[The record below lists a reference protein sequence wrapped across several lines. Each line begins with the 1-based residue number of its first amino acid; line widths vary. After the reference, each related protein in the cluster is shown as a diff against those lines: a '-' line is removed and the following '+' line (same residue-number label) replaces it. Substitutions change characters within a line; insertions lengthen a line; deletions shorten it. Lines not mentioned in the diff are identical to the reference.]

1 LPIGILNDKFLDT
14 QFIFMKPLLILIIS
28 FFSFSAN
35 AQLFKLQCE
44 TAEHYPE
51 FPGGDKALVYY
62 LRDTL
67 SNKLQ
72 RKGIVGVGE
81 VQVHAVIKETGI
93 ISDVWSSNNPNP
105 QLSKEAESVVASMPR
120 WAPAVSNG
128 QPVSCNVIF
137 NIDASGNVAMDA
149 KSLGNISVVVNPE
162 NVQQASTQTLSRL
175 AGVMQD
181 YLLQKLPSATIS
193 GDYSGSVNVRFG
205 MYPDGWVGR
214 IKLLKGDNKKLE
226 EAVTATINL
235 FNEELAENRVNFK
248 DELMRTFVATVT
260 FK

>member
-1 LPIGILNDKFLDT
+1 MKQILLLLTAFL
-14 QFIFMKPLLILIIS
+14 
-28 FFSFSAN
+28 SFSAS

-44 TAEHYPE
+44 TAEQYPE

-67 SNKLQ
+67 SNTLQ
-72 RKGIVGVGE
+72 RKGIARAGE
-81 VQVHAVIKETGI
+81 LQVHAVIKETGNI
-93 ISDVWSSNNPNP
+93 ADVHAHNSPNP
-105 QLSKEAESVVASMPR
+105 QLGKEAEALIENMPR
-120 WAPAVSNG
+120 WAPAISSG
-128 QPVSCNVIF
+128 KPIACNIIF
-137 NIDASGNVAMDA
+137 NIDASGNATMDE

-181 YLLQKLPSATIS
+181 YILQKLPGSTSS
-193 GDYSGSVNVRFG
+193 GGYTGSVSVRFG

-214 IKLLKGDNKKLE
+214 IKPLKGDNKKLE

>member
-1 LPIGILNDKFLDT
+1 MKQILLLLTAFLT
-14 QFIFMKPLLILIIS
+14 
-28 FFSFSAN
+28 FSAS

-44 TAEHYPE
+44 TAEQYPE

-67 SNKLQ
+67 SNTLQ
-72 RKGIVGVGE
+72 RKGITRVGE
-81 VQVHAVIKETGI
+81 IQVHAVIKETGMLT
-93 ISDVWSSNNPNP
+93 DVHAHNSADEN
-105 QLSKEAESVVASMPR
+105 LSREAEALIISMPR
-120 WAPAVSNG
+120 WAPAISNG
-128 QPVSCNVIF
+128 KPIDCNIIF
-137 NIDASGNVAMDA
+137 NIDASGNATMDE
-149 KSLGNISVVVNPE
+149 KTLGKISVVVNPE
-162 NVQQASTQTLSRL
+162 NVQQASNQTLSRL

-181 YLLQKLPSATIS
+181 YILQKLPSATAS
-193 GDYSGSVNVRFG
+193 GDYAGTVDVRFG

-214 IKLLKGDNKKLE
+214 IKPLKGDNKKLE

-235 FNEELAENRVNFK
+235 FNAELAENRVNFK